1 MLKRVLIV
9 GLGSIGTRHAR
20 LVREVA
26 PGVEV
31 IALRH
36 QDYEGPLP
44 VGIDHSV
51 SSLAAALK
59 LAPQAAVIATP
70 ASYHLDVA
78 LPLASAGVHLLVE
91 KPISNTTHGVS
102 ELIDVCRAR
111 GVTLMTGYNLR
122 FFPSLQRFREF
133 LQEKRV
139 GSVLSIRAEVGQFL
153 PSWRPDSDYRETVSA
168 KAALGGGVL
177 LELSHEIDYLRWLFG
192 EIEWVSAIQRKQSGL
207 EIDVEDTAHLILGF
221 AHEPAAEPVIAAL
234 SMDFIRHDTT
244 RTCTVIGETGSLR
257 WNVLTGTVEILEQG
271 GSSWKTLFADAS
283 QRDDSYLA
291 EWRHFLAC
299 TAGGAPPII
308 SGHDGLAVLRVV
320 EAARHSSATGSVVH
334 IKRQD
339 EGCKGPRTLT

>member
-1 MLKRVLIV
+1 ML
-9 GLGSIGTRHAR
+9 
-20 LVREVA
+20 
-26 PGVEV
+26 
-31 IALRH
+31 
-36 QDYEGPLP
+36 
-44 VGIDHSV
+44 SV
-51 SSLAAALK
+51 
-59 LAPQAAVIATP
+59 
-70 ASYHLDVA
+70 
-78 LPLASAGVHLLVE
+78 
-91 KPISNTTHGVS
+91 
-102 ELIDVCRAR
+102 
-111 GVTLMTGYNLR
+111 
-122 FFPSLQRFREF
+122 
-133 LQEKRV
+133 
-139 GSVLSIRAEVGQFL
+139 RAEVGQFL
-153 PSWRPDSDYRETVSA
+153 PSWRPGSDYRETVSA

-299 TAGGAPPII
+299 TTDGGSPIVT
-308 SGHDGLAVLRVV
+308 GHDGLAVLRVV
-320 EAARHSSATGSVVH
+320 EAARHSSTTGTLVH
-334 IKRQD
+334 INPQSD
-339 EGCKGPRTLT
+339 GCKNPRTIS